1 MITSGYAPISTMQ
14 GGMKKITIF
23 EQYLALYRKWCKIE
37 PYLLWKANRKPHPS
51 FRLVPVWMTFSDLQ
65 PHLKVTSIQRQINSK
80 MVQHWA
86 IPQWQT
92 NRKSYKMFYR
102 TTLFSMTLNDPTSF
116 QGHAILWRW
125 IVNISESVRD
135 TDVNFQWNTNRDS
148 HTPYLTVSYEWPS
161 VTLSYL
167 AKYSMTR
174 AVYLR

>member
-1 MITSGYAPISTMQ
+1 MKLWIYDYVRVCAHINNARGYE
-14 GGMKKITIF
+14 KITIF

-125 IVNISESVRD
+125 IY
-135 TDVNFQWNTNRDS
+135 QNRYEIQTS
-148 HTPYLTVSYEWPS
+148 IFNGILIGTHTRHT
-161 VTLSYL
+161 
-167 AKYSMTR
+167 
-174 AVYLR
+174 